1 MFKIHDLK
9 KANTEKENVV
19 NIDRKLWPIVSV

>member
-19 NIDRKLWPIVSV
+19 NIDRKL